1 MIINKHD
8 KKLEE
13 IKNRGAVMESDYL
26 HIASDIISNVRKN
39 GDKALFEYTKK
50 FDNFD
55 INKDNI
61 KVSRQEI
68 EEAYNN
74 TDKKLIESIKKAH
87 NNILAFHKLQMEKTW
102 LIETETGAMLGQKIT
117 PLDSAGIY
125 VPGGKAAY
133 FSSVLMNALPAVAAG
148 VKHISMASPAV
159 NLQ

>member
-102 LIETETGAMLGQKIT
+102 LYETEDCLPVHLPRSSPAASSPAAAKV
-117 PLDSAGIY
+117 SAGSLRSSRQEP
-125 VPGGKAAY
+125 VLP
-133 FSSVLMNALPAVAAG
+133 FSENTCS
-148 VKHISMASPAV
+148 
-159 NLQ
+159 

>member
-1 MIINKHD
+1 MIINKQD
-8 KKLEE
+8 KKLDD

-26 HIASDIISNVRKN
+26 HTASDIISNVRKN

-74 TDKKLIESIKKAH
+74 TDKKLVESIKKAH
-87 NNILAFHKLQMEKTW
+87 NNILSFHKLQMEKTW
-102 LIETETGAMLGQKIT
+102 LYETEYGAMLGQKIT

-125 VPGGKAAY
+125 VPGGRAAY

-148 VKHISMASPAV
+148 VKDSLKVINGMIGK
-159 NLQ
+159 